1 MKGGEVKVD
10 KIEELL
16 EYNKKILQELADCRK
31 EIAELKKKNMQ
42 LEEKVRQLT
51 LEKAAISENYQAL
64 RKKVYGRSSEKS
76 SYVDYANSPFQLSL
90 FSEEEPK
97 NVMVQVE
104 EKTAKKKF
112 IPRRKTGYKA
122 AQLKNMEKQTIVHTL
137 SESEKRCEKC
147 SGEMKTIT
155 EAYVRTEMIVIPR
168 MVLAIE
174 HKQEVCACENCKKS
188 AEGHIKKTKL
198 STPLFNNSF
207 ASPSLVAEIATQKFQ
222 NKVPVY
228 RLEKDLSTQGY
239 SLNRQV
245 MNYWLNESADRYLK
259 PVANQMLA
267 TILLDNYIHIDE
279 TPYRVIEAENEK
291 SYYWVFCNGKH
302 SLHQAYFYH
311 FHPGR
316 GENAISDILKDFTGY
331 AHTDGYSVYERLIP
345 NQKVGC
351 LAHVRRYFIEADVS
365 NKKGQKTLASGFV
378 ERLGEIFH
386 IDHSFDNLNHEQR
399 KRMRLHKI
407 KPLLDRWYQDL
418 EVYQTKKANSKF
430 EKAVNYV
437 FNQREAVYRIFE
449 DGTLELIN
457 NRAERAVKEIVMG
470 RKNWLFSKNGKGAR
484 ANAIYQSLIMTAEVN
499 GLSPWKYLEWL
510 LTEIKELEAPTEEDF
525 ARYLPW
531 SEEAQEKCKIGS
543 ICTEKYQHYFKK
555 EA

>member
-16 EYNKKILQELADCRK
+16 EYNKKILQELAD
-31 EIAELKKKNMQ
+31 LKKKNKQ

-76 SYVDYANSPFQLSL
+76 SYVDYVNHPFQLSL
-90 FSEEEPK
+90 FPEEEPK
-97 NVMVQVE
+97 NLMVQVE
-104 EKTAKKKF
+104 EKNAKKKF
-112 IPRRKTGYKA
+112 VPRRKTGYKA

-155 EAYVRTEMIVIPR
+155 EAYVRTEMFVIPR

-174 HKQEVCACENCKKS
+174 HRQEVCACENCKKN
-188 AEGHIKKTKL
+188 AEGHIKKTKMP
-198 STPLFNNSF
+198 TPLFNNSF

-222 NKVPVY
+222 NKVPIY

-245 MNYWLNESADRYLK
+245 MNYWINESADRYLK

-302 SLHQAYFYH
+302 SMHRAYFYH
-311 FHPGR
+311 FHTGR
-316 GENAISDILKDFTGY
+316 GEDAISDILKDFTGY
-331 AHTDGYSVYERLIP
+331 AHTDGYSVYESLIP
-345 NQKVGC
+345 DQRIGC
-351 LAHVRRYFIEADVS
+351 LAHVRRYFMDADVTR
-365 NKKGQKTLASGFV
+365 KKGQETLASKFIND
-378 ERLGEIFH
+378 LKPIFH
-386 IDHSFDNLNHEQR
+386 LDNSFSELTNDQR
-399 KRMRLHKI
+399 KVMRIEKI
-407 KPLLDRWYQDL
+407 KPLLDDWYKGL
-418 EVYQTKKANSKF
+418 ENYRTKKANSKF
-430 EKAVNYV
+430 EKAVNYA

-449 DGTLELIN
+449 DGALELTN
-457 NRAERAVKEIVMG
+457 NRAERAVKEIVTG

-510 LTEIKELEAPTEEDF
+510 LSEIKELEAPTEEDF

>member
-1 MKGGEVKVD
+1 
-10 KIEELL
+10 
-16 EYNKKILQELADCRK
+16 
-31 EIAELKKKNMQ
+31 
-42 LEEKVRQLT
+42 
-51 LEKAAISENYQAL
+51 
-64 RKKVYGRSSEKS
+64 
-76 SYVDYANSPFQLSL
+76 
-90 FSEEEPK
+90 
-97 NVMVQVE
+97 MVQVE
-104 EKTAKKKF
+104 EKNAKKKF
-112 IPRRKTGYKA
+112 VPRRKTGYKV

-174 HKQEVCACENCKKS
+174 HKQEVCACENCKKK
-188 AEGHIKKTKL
+188 AEGNIKKTKMP
-198 STPLFNNSF
+198 TPLFNNSF

-245 MNYWLNESADRYLK
+245 MNYWLNESANRYLK

-311 FHPGR
+311 FYPGR

-331 AHTDGYSVYERLIP
+331 AHTDGYSVYESLIP

-430 EKAVNYV
+430 EKAVNYA

-449 DGTLELIN
+449 DGTLELTN